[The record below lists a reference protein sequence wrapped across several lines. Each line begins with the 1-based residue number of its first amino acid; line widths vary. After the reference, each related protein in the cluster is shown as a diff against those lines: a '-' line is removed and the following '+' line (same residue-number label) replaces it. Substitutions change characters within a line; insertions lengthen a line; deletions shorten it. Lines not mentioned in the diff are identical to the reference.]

1 MQGEQSSTF
10 CVQCI
15 DIGPI
20 INEHGNEFMDIF
32 LQTRMGL
39 MIKNTLHLKNRLQ
52 EKYNEEIYLLDEL
65 LK

>member
-1 MQGEQSSTF
+1 MRKRHIKLTEPM
-10 CVQCI
+10 VN
-15 DIGPI
+15 I

>member
-1 MQGEQSSTF
+1 MVS
-10 CVQCI
+10 
-15 DIGPI
+15 I
-20 INEHGNEFMDIF
+20 INEHGNEFIDIF

-39 MIKNTLHLKNRLQ
+39 IIKNILHLKTRLQ

>member
-1 MQGEQSSTF
+1 
-10 CVQCI
+10 
-15 DIGPI
+15 
-20 INEHGNEFMDIF
+20 MDIF